1 MSPLHCFFMG
11 IFLSS
16 SFLGLC
22 VLVLILKKN
31 FVLVLIAEQ
40 YCMIATVLI
49 KYFNVQFLRPKA
61 IVCVFFVLKYRN
73 WCKHLFYFWC
83 KASSVVKMMY

>member
-1 MSPLHCFFMG
+1 MSPLHCFYGHFSQ
-11 IFLSS
+11 FF
-16 SFLGLC
+16 FLGLC

-40 YCMIATVLI
+40 YCMIATVPI

-61 IVCVFFVLKYRN
+61 IVCVFSF
-73 WCKHLFYFWC
+73 
-83 KASSVVKMMY
+83 